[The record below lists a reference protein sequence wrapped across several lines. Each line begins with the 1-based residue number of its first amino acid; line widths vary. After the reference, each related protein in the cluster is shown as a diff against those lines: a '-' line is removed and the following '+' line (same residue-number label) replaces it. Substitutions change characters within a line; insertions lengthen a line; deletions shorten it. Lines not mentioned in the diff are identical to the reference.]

1 MSKKEEI
8 DFIVV
13 NFEGG
18 QAKFDIRVK
27 DPAQVFT
34 AMLGLEGWLGSQLG
48 LEAFD
53 IREILDEIKNDVVV
67 KPKTSDQSSDDVVDV
82 DPH

>member
-1 MSKKEEI
+1 MAKEEI

-34 AMLGLEGWLGSQLG
+34 AMLGLEGWLATQLG
-48 LEAFD
+48 LEAKD
-53 IREILDEIKNDVVV
+53 IREVLDEIKNDVVV
-67 KPKTSDQSSDDVVDV
+67 KPKTDEGIEDATIE
-82 DPH
+82 